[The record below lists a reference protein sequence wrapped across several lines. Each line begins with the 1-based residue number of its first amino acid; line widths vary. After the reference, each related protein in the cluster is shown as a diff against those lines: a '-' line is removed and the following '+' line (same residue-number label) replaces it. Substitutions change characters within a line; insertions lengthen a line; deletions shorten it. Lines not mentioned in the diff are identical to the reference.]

1 MSDEKIVGFVEKT
14 RELVIE
20 KLLEVSDGGE
30 LVRKT
35 VPFKVGEA
43 DVAVI
48 RGGAIEKA
56 SITHMKLNQV
66 QPPELDR
73 VIDYQVFQ
81 VEIFP
86 ANPLV
91 PMGHFNTEWGMTG
104 EGPYHMMIDLFPA
117 VEDEKT
123 CASARA
129 AMDGVAAVFDK
140 DKNDFRS
147 GLADHYNMGH
157 WESSLAAEIGC
168 RLMHLGADQLDLFIT
183 SYHVLFKEYCE
194 LLAGIKDAPY
204 TQADVK
210 QKLRRN
216 GKWLEHLTL
225 QDVAV
230 KMGLGVGIPPGVLVE
245 LSYPPSAEF

>member
-1 MSDEKIVGFVEKT
+1 MKDEKIFSFVEKT
-14 RELVIE
+14 RELIIE
-20 KLLEVSDGGE
+20 KLLEVSGGGE

-66 QPPELDR
+66 QPPELDQ
-73 VIDYQVFQ
+73 VMDYMVFQ

-86 ANPLV
+86 VNPLV

-104 EGPYHMMIDLFPA
+104 EGPYHMMLDLFPA
-117 VEDEKT
+117 VEGSSMY
-123 CASARA
+123 ASART
-129 AMDGVAAVFDK
+129 AMDGVAAVFDM
-140 DKNDFRS
+140 DKGDFRA
-147 GLADHYNMGH
+147 GLADHYNMAH
-157 WESSLAAEIGC
+157 WDRSLAAEAGC
-168 RLMHLGADQLDLFIT
+168 RLMHLGPDQLDLFIA
-183 SYHVLFKEYCE
+183 SYHVFFKEYCE
-194 LLAGIKDAPY
+194 LLAGSKDASY
-204 TQADVK
+204 SQADEK

-230 KMGLGVGIPPGVLVE
+230 KMGLGVGIPPGVIVE